1 MKTIK
6 IILGTYGHMKNG
18 VPPVD
23 LIDKNSGSI
32 EVSDMEAARLIKLG
46 VAKEVTEIV
55 VEKHAITEEV
65 ATGYP
70 DAKSLEEYTIDELKD
85 LAIKLGIEFKSKTK
99 KEELIKLIAA
109 TEVDYPVEEDA
120 EDEEAHNEE
129 PPVLSAV
136 EPE

>member
-23 LIDKNSGSI
+23 LIDKNSGPI

-55 VEKHAITEEV
+55 VEKHTITEEA
-65 ATGYP
+65 ATGYL
-70 DAKSLEEYTIDELKD
+70 DAESLEEYTIDELKD

-109 TEVDYPVEEDA
+109 TEIDYPVEEDT
-120 EDEEAHNEE
+120 EEEADNEE